1 MKRFTIVLL
10 VFLLLLS
17 GCGKQEAGQRQEE
30 TRILVEAPSWD
41 EAVEQAGREGETIWI
56 TTAVLVEDGVPRVL
70 TREEYVEL
78 TTQERVS
85 EESVLTELPL
95 SSPRTLTQKL
105 MGYSYQFTPQKV
117 TVYDAHAFTQYA
129 EQNRIAPLFV
139 GASAV
144 PARFEMTVERFCVD
158 SEEGAPAQTDEVL
171 ESVDDQMAATFGYS
185 APVETSERATAGA
198 KFAVSGIGENATI
211 LFIPRMMIVEGTLSQ
226 TRYVLGVPKESK
238 PYAVS
243 YRYPV
248 TVDGYCDGIYM
259 VAECDEDFLYMPLY

>member
-17 GCGKQEAGQRQEE
+17 GCGKQEVSQRQEE
-30 TRILVEAPSWD
+30 TRILVEVPSWD
-41 EAVEQAGREGETIWI
+41 EAVEQPGREGETIWI

-70 TREEYVEL
+70 TREEYLTL
-78 TTQERVS
+78 TTQESIR
-85 EESVLTELPL
+85 EETLEAAPLPM
-95 SSPRTLTQKL
+95 SRKL
-105 MGYSYQFTPQKV
+105 VGQSYQFTPEKR
-117 TVYDAHAFTQYA
+117 TVFDAHTLTRYA

-144 PARFEMTVERFCVD
+144 TARFEMTAERFCVD
-158 SEEGAPAQTDEVL
+158 SEEGSPAQTDAVFKF
-171 ESVDDQMAATFGYS
+171 VDAQMADTFGYS

-198 KFAVSGIGENATI
+198 KFAVSGIAENATI

-226 TRYVLGVPKESK
+226 TRYVLGIPKESK
-238 PYAVS
+238 PYEVS